1 MARFVLVAGA
11 WHSAWCWETLAPLLE
26 ARGHT
31 VLTPDLAGMARGQ
44 PQMADAMTI
53 AAWADDIAELVEKQ
67 DEPVILVG
75 HSRSGLIISEV
86 AERAPDK
93 IARLV
98 YLAAFLLPDGASI
111 GRTAST
117 IDRGVTPDVLEPAA
131 MEGFVTVK
139 RGLAVPLFYNA
150 CGAQDAAA
158 SVDRLVPEPQ
168 SSFATP
174 AALSQERYGSVPR
187 GYIECSDDHAVPLD
201 LQRAMQ
207 NTLPCDPVVTLESD
221 HSPFYSTPEALADA
235 LETMAKV

>member
-11 WHSAWCWETLAPLLE
+11 WHSAWCWEKLTPLLE
-26 ARGHT
+26 ARGHD
-31 VLTPDLAGMARGQ
+31 VLAPDLAGMARGQ
-44 PQMADAMTI
+44 PQVAETMTI
-53 AAWADDIAELVEKQ
+53 AAWADEIAELLEQQ

-75 HSRSGLIISEV
+75 HSRSGLVISEA
-86 AERAPDK
+86 AERLPEK

-98 YLAAFLLPDGASI
+98 YLAAFLLPDGAAI
-111 GRTAST
+111 GRTAAA
-117 IDRGVTPDVLEPAA
+117 IDRGVTPGVLEPGA

-139 RGLAVPLFYNA
+139 RGLAVPLLYNA

-174 AALSQERYGSVPR
+174 AALSQDRYGSVPR
-187 GYIECSDDHAVPLD
+187 GYIECSQDHAVPLD

-207 NTLPCDPVVTLESD
+207 ATLPCDPVVTLESD
-221 HSPFYSTPEALADA
+221 HSPFYSAPEALADA
-235 LETMAKV
+235 LETMAKA